1 MEERYFKRDISWLSF
16 NYRVLLE
23 ADVSRKKRKKVVDKM
38 AAVLI
43 LQGYL
48 DYTANQAARRQ
59 NDE

>member
-1 MEERYFKRDISWLSF
+1 M
-16 NYRVLLE
+16 
-23 ADVSRKKRKKVVDKM
+23 SRKKRKKEVDKM

-59 NDE
+59 LDE